1 LKSLS
6 AEWRD
11 ERGTEWVNE
20 SMAAIVMR
28 RKHSLPIMVAV
39 YESGVTCTSDLLRK
53 VHGHPKS
60 VINTARAL
68 ERSGVLSRVRLR
80 DGRHRVETRLTLRG
94 MQLVETPIYRWD
106 DLFRKWDRLSD

>member
-1 LKSLS
+1 MKTLS
-6 AEWRD
+6 VEWRD

-60 VINTARAL
+60 VIDTARAL
-68 ERSGVLSRVRLR
+68 EQSGVLSRVRLR